1 MGNCLAKPKEKSKY
15 SIKHK
20 IRTDSRQHQNRQKE
34 KTNNIIKHKRQ
45 RKQIYINNENNSKEK
60 TYNSTN
66 STNSTKSTE
75 TGVENRKEESTNS
88 KFTKGYI
95 DNNNQVKHPKGVKG
109 RSCPSPQKLHQLPKF
124 DTQRK
129 MDMISMGDSG
139 NKVNFRHFSKFL
151 GGVLSSPQPTYPQN
165 THINASQHSNVYI
178 YI

>member
-1 MGNCLAKPKEKSKY
+1 MGNCLATPKEKSIY

-20 IRTDSRQHQNRQKE
+20 IRTDSRQHQYRQKE
-34 KTNNIIKHKRQ
+34 KANNIIKHKRE
-45 RKQIYINNENNSKEK
+45 RKQIHINNESNPKEK
-60 TYNSTN
+60 TDN

-75 TGVENRKEESTNS
+75 TGVENRKEESTNF

-109 RSCPSPQKLHQLPKF
+109 RSCPSTQKLHQLPKF

-129 MDMISMGDSG
+129 MDMNIMGDSG

-165 THINASQHSNVYI
+165 AHINASQHIKVYI
-178 YI
+178 YIYI